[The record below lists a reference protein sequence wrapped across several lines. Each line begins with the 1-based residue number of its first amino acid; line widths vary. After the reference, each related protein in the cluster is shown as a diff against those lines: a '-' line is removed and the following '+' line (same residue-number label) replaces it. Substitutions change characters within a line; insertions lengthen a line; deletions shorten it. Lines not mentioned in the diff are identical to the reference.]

1 MEAGRPEL
9 LGWGRGLPCRGG
21 VSLAP
26 GARQGPISNTPTEPS
41 LAPRRDVIK
50 RIDQSEFEGFE
61 YINPLLLS
69 TEESV

>member
-1 MEAGRPEL
+1 MRGPEPAAVSPL
-9 LGWGRGLPCRGG
+9 PRVGLVGG
-21 VSLAP
+21 
-26 GARQGPISNTPTEPS
+26 
-41 LAPRRDVIK
+41 APRVSCITSSLPAHRDAIK

>member
-1 MEAGRPEL
+1 MSPARL
-9 LGWGRGLPCRGG
+9 VSSLRWALGEDSSANVTPLPRGNEHRSSPPPP
-21 VSLAP
+21 A
-26 GARQGPISNTPTEPS
+26 AF
-41 LAPRRDVIK
+41 AHRDAIK